1 MRAGWRRGKQC
12 LKVGSSR
19 ASTGSRGLAVSGLPL
34 YLPVARY
41 RVTVCTGELE
51 GAGTDANVYLC
62 LYGDVGDTGERLLYN
77 CRNNTDLFEKG
88 NVSCSGAMSP
98 PAPPSLPWSSLL
110 RVELPTGTGLGHQS
124 GWLWGREQ
132 GTTCLTPT
140 RLLGLGAGELP

>member
-1 MRAGWRRGKQC
+1 MEEGKAVLKSGEQQGQRWEQGAGSQWAPR
-12 LKVGSSR
+12 
-19 ASTGSRGLAVSGLPL
+19 L

-88 NVSCSGAMSP
+88 NVSCSDATP
-98 PAPPSLPWSSLL
+98 PPGPTSSSLVFPAL
-110 RVELPTGTGLGHQS
+110 GRAARWYWGLGHQR
-124 GWLWGREQ
+124 GWL
-132 GTTCLTPT
+132 
-140 RLLGLGAGELP
+140 

>member
-1 MRAGWRRGKQC
+1 M
-12 LKVGSSR
+12 KVGSSR

-77 CRNNTDLFEKG
+77 CRNNTLPIS
-88 NVSCSGAMSP
+88 VSLGFPGGSDGKESTCNAGGIGYSLHYPWASLVAQIVKNL
-98 PAPPSLPWSSLL
+98 PAIQ
-110 RVELPTGTGLGHQS
+110 ET
-124 GWLWGREQ
+124 WL
-132 GTTCLTPT
+132 
-140 RLLGLGAGELP
+140 